1 MCNDGT
7 GCKVM
12 SNDRVC
18 LLRARLRTVSIRFSK
33 SSFFANSDPWERG
46 RPLARK
52 CKDLLD
58 LRSISLAT
66 IQACVL
72 LGTIC
77 FAEAEAEA
85 EALYY
90 SVANR
95 LAQML
100 DLLYKPTSTELERQL
115 NLRGNVCFLSL

>member
-1 MCNDGT
+1 M
-7 GCKVM
+7 
-12 SNDRVC
+12 
-18 LLRARLRTVSIRFSK
+18 RLRGVSTRFSK
-33 SSFFANSDPWERG
+33 SSFFANSHPWERG

-58 LRSISLAT
+58 IRSISLTT

-95 LAQML
+95 LSLML
-100 DLLYKPTSTELERQL
+100 DLLYKPTETELDRQL
-115 NLRGNVCFLSL
+115 NLRGTYSLSVSSECGKAANIRKSSLVDAVHD